1 MMKLFREWQGY
12 LMKWGKEIDMEWVV
26 NNQGKV
32 KLEVVPLVFLNK
44 RSNHLLKLERL
55 MKKDIKAWWVY
66 KKKEIILK
74 ILRLVSNLKND
85 WIL

>member
-1 MMKLFREWQGY
+1 
-12 LMKWGKEIDMEWVV
+12 
-26 NNQGKV
+26 
-32 KLEVVPLVFLNK
+32 VVPLVFLNK

>member
-1 MMKLFREWQGY
+1 
-12 LMKWGKEIDMEWVV
+12 MEWVV

-55 MKKDIKAWWVY
+55 MKKDIKA
-66 KKKEIILK
+66 
-74 ILRLVSNLKND
+74 
-85 WIL
+85 